1 MTSIA
6 DRERLLVIANAVY
19 FKGDWVVRFD
29 RAQTAPFARADGS
42 VVDAPTMHSLASY
55 RFAAGRR
62 MAGRRIAVPA
72 QRPRDVDTRS
82 ARRDHAR
89 RAAQPKV
96 LTAVGSHLSE
106 QEIDLSLPR
115 WDSGP
120 EPLRRHLPRHI
131 TVDEQGTEAGAVT
144 GTAFIAV
151 CGRCGP
157 PAVRADHPFAFAIV
171 HRPTKTPLFI
181 GHVADPTDTTEA
193 GSTQN

>member
-1 MTSIA
+1 
-6 DRERLLVIANAVY
+6 LLY
-19 FKGDWVVRFD
+19 
-29 RAQTAPFARADGS
+29 P
-42 VVDAPTMHSLASY
+42 HSDLA
-55 RFAAGRR
+55 
-62 MAGRRIAVPA
+62 MWILVPRGA
-72 QRPRDVDTRS
+72 TTPGELLN
-82 ARRDHAR
+82 
-89 RAAQPKV
+89 PKV
-96 LTAVGSHLSE
+96 LAAVGSHLSE

-131 TVDEQGTEAGAVT
+131 TVDEHCTEAGAVT

-181 GHVADPTDTTEA
+181 SHVADPTDTTEA
-193 GSTQN
+193 ARTQN

>member
-1 MTSIA
+1 
-6 DRERLLVIANAVY
+6 
-19 FKGDWVVRFD
+19 
-29 RAQTAPFARADGS
+29 
-42 VVDAPTMHSLASY
+42 
-55 RFAAGRR
+55 
-62 MAGRRIAVPA
+62 
-72 QRPRDVDTRS
+72 VDTRS

-115 WDSGP
+115 WDFGTTIPLMPELRKIGLTDLSNFGGISDSG
-120 EPLRRHLPRHI
+120 LSLSDAIHRANI

-171 HRPTKTPLFI
+171 HRPTKTRCSSAML
-181 GHVADPTDTTEA
+181 PTRPTPPRPPARRTKV
-193 GSTQN
+193 G